1 MKKQGY
7 TLAEVLI
14 TLGIIGILAAIMIPL
29 ANKFRPDTTKVAY
42 LTTYDSLVTALN
54 GIVNDTTLYPG
65 LNTKRPLV
73 NTSAVEIDGIQIAA
87 GANKLCR
94 ILNET
99 LRSEANNI
107 DFKINNA
114 CSDNYIDANFNATKD
129 FSRDFTAKNGAQ
141 FKVGRVFHTYYET
154 DIYVD
159 INGDEGNNCI
169 YDAETCPNPDRFK
182 FFVGANGKIVPA
194 DPMGIHYLETRTNLK
209 VQKDVE
215 IDGSYPDFP
224 QDMQTIGQAVD
235 IKDDS
240 EDVKLAEDDI
250 ELNKHVNDF
259 AKDDADAKDNSDI
272 KSNSDLKEPCRY
284 GYECYTES
292 TELKR

>member
-14 TLGIIGILAAIMIPL
+14 TQGIIGILAAIMIPL
-29 ANKFRPDTTKVAY
+29 ANKFRPDTTNVAY

-54 GIVNDTTLYPG
+54 GIVNNENIYPTVSG
-65 LNTKRPLV
+65 GRNYSQKPLL
-73 NTSAVEIDGIQIAA
+73 NTSATEIDGTQIAA

-114 CSDNYIDANFNATKD
+114 CSDNYIDANFNATTD
-129 FSRDFTAKNGAQ
+129 FSRDFTAKNGTQ

-154 DIYVD
+154 DIYID
-159 INGDEGNNCI
+159 INGYEGNNCI

-194 DPMGIHYLETRTNLK
+194 DPMGKHYLETRTNLK

-224 QDMQTIGQAVD
+224 DDLKEVGRMLV
-235 IKDDS
+235 KDSIFKGLDLS
-240 EDVKLAEDDI
+240 KLTEV
-250 ELNKHVNDF
+250 ELNKDLGDF
-259 AKDDADAKDNSDI
+259 IKDNQIPLDGIS
-272 KSNSDLKEPCRY
+272 LK
-284 GYECYTES
+284 
-292 TELKR
+292 